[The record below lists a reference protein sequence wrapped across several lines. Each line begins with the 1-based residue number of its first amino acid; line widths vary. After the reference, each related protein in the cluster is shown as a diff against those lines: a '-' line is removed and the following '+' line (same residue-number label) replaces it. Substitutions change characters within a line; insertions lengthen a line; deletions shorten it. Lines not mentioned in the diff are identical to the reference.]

1 MTTLA
6 PPQTINYTV
15 TFHWTAE
22 SWADSTDEE
31 GNYRY
36 DDQPNADSTPVTVSL
51 PDGAS
56 PWEVYGMAD
65 AVSELPP
72 TDDEV
77 FSWDADG
84 MTIVFGD
91 RSHFLSGYL
100 INPNTTWAQFR

>member
-6 PPQTINYTV
+6 PKTIEYRV

-22 SWADSTDEE
+22 DWADSTDEE
-31 GNYRY
+31 GNYDY
-36 DDQPNADSTPVTVSL
+36 DNQPNADSTPVTVSL

-100 INPNTTWAQFR
+100 INPDTTWAQFR